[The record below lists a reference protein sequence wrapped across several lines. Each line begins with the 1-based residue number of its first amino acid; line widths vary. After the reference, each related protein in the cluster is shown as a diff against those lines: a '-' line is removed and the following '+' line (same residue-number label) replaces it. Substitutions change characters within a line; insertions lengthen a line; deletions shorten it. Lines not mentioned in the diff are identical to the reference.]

1 MSESFLAGAQSTR
14 GRYLILQLSLLAVT
28 LIAAGLGLM
37 LLG

>member
-1 MSESFLAGAQSTR
+1 MTEDDFANADDFN
-14 GRYLILQLSLLAVT
+14 GRYSTILLSFVALM